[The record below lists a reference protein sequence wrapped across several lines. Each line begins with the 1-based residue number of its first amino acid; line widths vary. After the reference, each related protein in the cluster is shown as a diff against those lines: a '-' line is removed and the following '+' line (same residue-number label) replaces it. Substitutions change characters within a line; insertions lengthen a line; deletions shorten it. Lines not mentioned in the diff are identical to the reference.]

1 MKRETYNKYFSIFIL
16 AGMTIAVVLTT
27 IFKLNDTTAGGKI
40 LLLVSA
46 FGSIMGVMSAVTS
59 ASGKIITFLFSLLDV
74 LIYGAMC
81 FVNWRNGG
89 AGLGNGILHLLY
101 FVPMQFI
108 GFSQWRKRGA
118 NSSHSV
124 TPRVLSKR
132 NRILYGVL
140 FAVGSVVAYL
150 ILVRFDKS
158 LADSFI
164 KVAVVLDVLTIMCNI
179 FGQILLSTA
188 YVEQW
193 IFWMGVNVS
202 SIFIWAQA
210 MGTESSSFALIY
222 LVKYGLYLLNS
233 IHGFRLWL
241 RMLQS
246 KTLQNE

>member
-158 LADSFI
+158 LADSLI
-164 KVAVVLDVLTIMCNI
+164 KAAVVLDVLTIMCNI

>member
-164 KVAVVLDVLTIMCNI
+164 KAAVVLDVLTIMCNI

>member
-210 MGTESSSFALIY
+210 MGTESGSFALIY

>member
-132 NRILYGVL
+132 NRILYCVL

-164 KVAVVLDVLTIMCNI
+164 KAAVVLDVLTIMCNI